1 MDFGAQPMMLGQFTF
16 MGLGMMDEGLDLAI
30 SIQTLMA
37 TFEKVS
43 GFTNTNIL
51 VQLNLNHSTN

>member
-1 MDFGAQPMMLGQFTF
+1 MLGQFTF

>member
-1 MDFGAQPMMLGQFTF
+1 